1 VGTTAAVL
9 RRGGYPLVRMRLL
22 ILAAVAAAVGAA
34 HGAAASWS
42 LFAVVLGLLL
52 LASAERPARATPR

>member
-1 VGTTAAVL
+1 
-9 RRGGYPLVRMRLL
+9 MRLL